1 MSEGP
6 RRPGASGADPAR
18 ASDGTRGPPGRAVR
32 GPDPAEEDG
41 AATAHRLG
49 SAASGSGEAPAWLSP
64 ALHVGVLLVLL
75 AAQFVL
81 PEYQRLALTRIMVL
95 AVYAMGFNVAFGY
108 AGLLSLGHAMFFAA
122 GLYGAGL
129 PVYHLGWPAGPAFLF
144 GVSMGALVAAVA
156 GAVAL
161 RTKGVAFMI
170 VTLMFAQTAYL
181 ATLHFTTWTRGD
193 EGLTLTGDARLLAL
207 GPVTL
212 DLADAATRYNLA
224 LALLAA
230 ALLITHRLAR
240 GRLGRALV
248 AVRENEA
255 RTAMLGYDT
264 YALRWRALVIS
275 GTLSAASGAAY
286 ALLFAY
292 IGSSFASIQTSIEPL
307 LHTLLG
313 GAGTVLGPLLGTGL
327 MFALVDVASD
337 LTTAHLLAVG
347 VVLIALVLFFPKGLL
362 GTLRDRLAPWLP

>member
-1 MSEGP
+1 MSGAGEGRGP
-6 RRPGASGADPAR
+6 RR
-18 ASDGTRGPPGRAVR
+18 
-32 GPDPAEEDG
+32 DG
-41 AATAHRLG
+41 APADAAPAGGGPAGSAQDPPAGAPPDEATAPR
-49 SAASGSGEAPAWLSP
+49 ARRRAPPWLSP
-64 ALHVGVLLVLL
+64 ALHGGVVAALL
-75 AAQFVL
+75 AAQLVL
-81 PEYQRLALTRIMVL
+81 PEYQRLSLTRIMVL

-129 PVYHLGWPAGPAFLF
+129 TVYHLDWPVWLAFVAGVTA
-144 GVSMGALVAAVA
+144 GAALSAVV

-193 EGLTLTGDARLLAL
+193 EGLTLTGDARTLAI
-207 GPVTL
+207 GPVAL
-212 DLADAATRYNLA
+212 DLADATVRYNLA
-224 LALLAA
+224 WGLLAA
-230 ALLITHRLAR
+230 TLLITHRLAR
-240 GRLGRALV
+240 GRLGRALI

-264 YALRWRALVIS
+264 FALRWRALVIS

-292 IGSSFASIQTSIEPL
+292 VGSSFAAIQTSIEPL
-307 LHTLLG
+307 LYTLLG
-313 GAGTVLGPLLGTGL
+313 GPGTVLGPVLGTGL
-327 MFALVDVASD
+327 MFTLIDVASD
-337 LTTAHLLAVG
+337 VTTAHLLAVG
-347 VVLIALVLFFPKGLL
+347 AVLIALVLFFPKGLL
-362 GTLRDRLAPWLP
+362 GTLRDRIAPWLP

>member
-1 MSEGP
+1 MRAGDPPPHATTPEGGAGDRP
-6 RRPGASGADPAR
+6 RH
-18 ASDGTRGPPGRAVR
+18 GRAGR
-32 GPDPAEEDG
+32 AAWRPAAVHAG
-41 AATAHRLG
+41 V
-49 SAASGSGEAPAWLSP
+49 
-64 ALHVGVLLVLL
+64 ALALL
-75 AAQFVL
+75 ALQFVL
-81 PEYQRLALTRIMVL
+81 PEYHRLALTRIMVL

-129 PVYHLGWPAGPAFLF
+129 TVYHLDWPVWLGFLAGVTA
-144 GVSMGALVAAVA
+144 GAALSAVA

-193 EGLTLTGDARLLAL
+193 EGLTLTGAARVLTL
-207 GPVTL
+207 GPVSL
-212 DLADAATRYNLA
+212 DLADAATRYNVA
-224 LALLAA
+224 WALLAA
-230 ALLITHRLAR
+230 TLLVTHRLAR
-240 GRLGRALV
+240 SRLGRALV

-264 YALRWRALVIS
+264 FALRWRALVIS
-275 GTLSAASGAAY
+275 GTLSAVSGAAT

-307 LHTLLG
+307 LFTLLG
-313 GAGTVLGPLLGTGL
+313 GAGTVLGPLLGTAL
-327 MFALVDVASD
+327 MFTLIEVASEI
-337 LTTAHLLAVG
+337 TTAHLLAVG
-347 VVLIALVLFFPKGLL
+347 AVLIALVLFFPKGLV
-362 GTLRDRLAPWLP
+362 GTLRDRVAPWLP